1 MPNNKLETLFPA
13 INGGLEYGILTGK
26 ENLFR
31 YENKK
36 RTDEIIGIKLSIVLP
51 GGRLE
56 SLTVKIEGED
66 PLTQITDEQIEASCS
81 SLQLL
86 LVKLIDCKV
95 SVYVIN
101 GGMIKTATAKSVQI
115 INKNK

>member
-36 RTDEIIGIKLSIVLP
+36 RTDEIIGIK
-51 GGRLE
+51 
-56 SLTVKIEGED
+56 GED